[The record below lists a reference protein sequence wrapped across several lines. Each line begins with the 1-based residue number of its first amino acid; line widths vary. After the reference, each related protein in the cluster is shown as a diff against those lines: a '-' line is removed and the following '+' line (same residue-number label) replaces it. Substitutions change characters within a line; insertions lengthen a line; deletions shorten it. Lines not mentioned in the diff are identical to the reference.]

1 MLLWTQLKAQ
11 TQAVAETGELVKKQN
26 EQIAAL
32 EAASAKSVS
41 LWDGLDA
48 HLIRDCS
55 FQLRESIETTN
66 KEAQVKLDAL
76 VAATGALRS
85 EKGALEAR
93 VKAQT
98 EALAKLEQ
106 QLAAQ
111 TQTSAQLE
119 AVRTMILPCCSARFR
134 TRLTFLVV
142 RLRAPRT
149 LVFRWRLSWR
159 RRRRL

>member
-1 MLLWTQLKAQ
+1 M
-11 TQAVAETGELVKKQN
+11 
-26 EQIAAL
+26 
-32 EAASAKSVS
+32 
-41 LWDGLDA
+41 
-48 HLIRDCS
+48 
-55 FQLRESIETTN
+55 
-66 KEAQVKLDAL
+66 KLDAL

-119 AVRTMILPCCSARFR
+119 AVRTTIVCL
-134 TRLTFLVV
+134 LVV
-142 RLRAPRT
+142 AFTWNYLT
-149 LVFRWRLSWR
+149 
-159 RRRRL
+159 